1 MSTTPAAPPR
11 GQTPPPPPPK
21 GPTTKA
27 AAPDAPV
34 GGIPAYGTL
43 IQVLSSGTGATE
55 AYTNIEGAGDITGPT
70 NAMAEVDVTSHSTG
84 IPIKQTVPGL
94 IDLGDIS
101 FPCFWIPGDPTQAP
115 DSPYGLEFLFFNR
128 IVTKWQLVAPDP
140 THYTRQF
147 HGFIKGLA
155 EDYKVTGVMT
165 RTVQIRI
172 TTPLLQVASSISLSP
187 ASNPNVPATGSP
199 TGTIQVKAGG
209 SNAPWMAVPSDSTWI
224 TITTPTSQQQGD
236 GTITY
241 AVAANTTGS
250 NRSGSIYVTGLGLTY
265 SIDQLGT

>member
-1 MSTTPAAPPR
+1 
-11 GQTPPPPPPK
+11 
-21 GPTTKA
+21 
-27 AAPDAPV
+27 V

-43 IQVLSSGTGATE
+43 IQVLSGGSGAAE
-55 AYTNIEGAGDITGPT
+55 AYTSIEGAGDITGPT
-70 NAMAEVDVTSHSTG
+70 NALGEVDVTSHSTG

-115 DSPYGLEFLFFNR
+115 DSPYGLEFLFINR

-155 EDYKVTGVMT
+155 EDWKVTGVMT
-165 RTVQIRI
+165 RTVSIRI
-172 TTPLLQVASSISLSP
+172 TTPLLVVPSPVSLSP
-187 ASNPNVPATGSP
+187 ASLTNVPAAGAP

-209 SNAPWMAVPSDSTWI
+209 SNAPWMAVPSDPTWI

-236 GTITY
+236 GSITY
-241 AVAANTTGS
+241 TIAANAGTGTRTGS
-250 NRSGSIYVTGLGLTY
+250 IFVTGLGLTFA
-265 SIDQLGT
+265 IDQMGS